1 MEKLRPKIRNLED
14 HEMMNPKHHLSIM
27 SLIHSRFL
35 PNQVKQI
42 TDKAITERSI
52 GNNYYP
58 HFTKASTSLP
68 TTCLTLH

>member
-1 MEKLRPKIRNLED
+1 MEKLRSKIRNLED
-14 HEMMNPKHHLSIM
+14 HEMMNSKHHLSTM

-42 TDKAITERSI
+42 TSEATTERSI

-58 HFTKASTSLP
+58 HFTKASTYLP
-68 TTCLTLH
+68 TTC